1 MTQTFWVSMLNSVA
15 FSAGRNHAL
24 QVYSVAGIAQT
35 TPVLAAPLIHIV
47 KLPLLVLEFRENLL
61 KFQQASKQLQEI
73 SAVLQQL
80 QQFVAALHVDAL
92 EAVRDQPGSFSP
104 STLQTFTAC
113 FQTVQELT
121 RLAHQLLSV
130 TRRNEACHK
139 ELQAQLTQA
148 APALQFIRR
157 TLHTELHP
165 GRLTDNF
172 AKLIKA
178 VEDLHADIHIRTSDP
193 FWEGFEGWD
202 HQESEPPRGT
212 SSTYAV
218 YCRLQ
223 PPGKMVHL
231 KTIQIYIC

>member
-1 MTQTFWVSMLNSVA
+1 MTQTFWVSMLNSVLFLLVA
-15 FSAGRNHAL
+15 IMLCKYILLQAL
-24 QVYSVAGIAQT
+24 PKRLWSW
-35 TPVLAAPLIHIV
+35 AAPLIHIV

-193 FWEGFEGWD
+193 FWEGFEGLGSPGIRATPGD
-202 HQESEPPRGT
+202 LFNLCSILSPPAPWGRW
-212 SSTYAV
+212 ST
-218 YCRLQ
+218 
-223 PPGKMVHL
+223 
-231 KTIQIYIC
+231 